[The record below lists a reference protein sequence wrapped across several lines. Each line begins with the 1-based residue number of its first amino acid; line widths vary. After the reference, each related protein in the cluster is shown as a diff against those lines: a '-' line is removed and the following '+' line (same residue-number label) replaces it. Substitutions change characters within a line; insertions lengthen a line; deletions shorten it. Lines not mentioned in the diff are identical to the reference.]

1 MIVSNTAVKNRVSVI
16 ILAIIILFAGIYCY
30 DALPKEAEP
39 DITIPFVFV
48 STDYKGVAAAD
59 IETSITIPIE
69 KKMKGLDGVKNIR
82 SVSSEGRSSIEI
94 EFVPSTDIDKALQ
107 KVKDKVDEVQRDLPR
122 DLENDPAVFEVN
134 FSELPIIVYSLS
146 GTCGLT
152 ALKRIADGLEED
164 IESIPGILEVNVTG
178 GREREIVIEVD
189 PDKLAYY
196 KIPITA
202 FQSVVAGENSNTSGG
217 AITLGDGRFQLRV
230 PGEFKNPDEIY
241 FLVVQTFQG
250 RPVYLKDV
258 ARVTDSYKEEASRS
272 RLNGREAVNI
282 SVKKRSGENV
292 ITIVD
297 TIEALIEAQQPAWP
311 AGTEITK
318 LMNSAKQIRQILAD
332 LENNILSGL
341 VLVVVVL
348 FFALG
353 LRNATLVGLAIPFS
367 MLLSFMVLYAIGI
380 NMNMVVLFGLTLALG
395 MMVDNAIVIVEN
407 IYRFMEQGV
416 PRVEAAM
423 KATSEVAYPVIGS
436 TLTTVAAFFPLIFWP
451 GIMGEF
457 MVFMPKTLIVT
468 LLSSLF
474 VAMVINP
481 ALAAIFMKVK
491 IRKLSPAGEARFG
504 DVSSLREEPIAIKG
518 VILKTYARMLDYA
531 LHHRAKVVV
540 LSFSSLIIFLQIWML
555 VIGIEKPVEFFPT
568 SDPSSLYVN
577 ADTPEGSGLEYNDN
591 IIRTIEFN
599 INNILSSKNPDRL
612 IPSENEYVGSY
623 ELQQHDDVTGET
635 FLGPTDI
642 DNIEHI
648 YATSKTATGGMK
660 YSSSSANHLGVQF
673 IDFEKRLSPAAEA
686 VEAVRERIESIPGA
700 RITVVEQRRGP
711 PTGKAINI
719 EISGEEYHIL
729 GELAAQ
735 VRGMI
740 SKIPYVE
747 DVQDDYTAALP
758 SVKINIDRQKAA
770 LFGLS
775 TNSLGYALKTAYNGM
790 TISTYR
796 EGGEDF
802 DITVKLSQEDREAAD
817 VLHRLM
823 IPAPDG
829 KLVPLTTLASISY
842 SGSKGDITRMN
853 HNRVVTVS
861 ANADETKI
869 PGATVRLQ
877 AEELLN
883 QYDLPQGYQIT
894 FTGENEE
901 QEDAQAFLSNA
912 FLIAVF
918 LIFLILVT
926 IFNSVSQP
934 LIIMTSV
941 VLSFGGV
948 FLGLTV
954 MKFPIGV
961 IMTGLGVISL
971 AGVVVNNAIVLIDYT
986 NKLRQG
992 GFDLHDAIKA
1002 AGATRLRPVML
1013 TAITTILGLLPMVTG
1028 VSFNFRTMSISWVSE
1043 GSQMWQSMSIVVI
1056 FGLLVATFLTLL
1068 VVPTLYSILATIP
1081 GWLKVKYSGIK
1092 TWYWKPFE
1100 RSS

>member
-16 ILAIIILFAGIYCY
+16 ILALIVLVAGIYCY

-39 DITIPFVFV
+39 DITIPYVFV

-59 IETSITIPIE
+59 IETSITMPIE
-69 KKMKGLDGVKNIR
+69 KKIKGLDGVKNVR
-82 SVSSEGRSSIEI
+82 SISAEGRSSIDI
-94 EFVPSTDIDKALQ
+94 EFVPGTDIDKALQ
-107 KVKDKVDEVQRDLPR
+107 KVKDKVDEAKRELPR
-122 DLENDPAVFEVN
+122 DLENDPSVFEVN
-134 FSELPIIVYSLS
+134 FSEMPVIVYSLS
-146 GTCGLT
+146 GTCGVA
-152 ALKRIADGLEED
+152 ALKQIADDLEDD
-164 IESIPGILEVNVTG
+164 IESIPGILEVDVSG

-196 KIPITA
+196 RIPITA
-202 FQSVVAGENSNTSGG
+202 FQTAVAGENSNTSGG
-217 AITLGDGRFQLRV
+217 AITLGDGRFQLRI
-230 PGEFKNPDEIY
+230 PGEFKNPDELY

-250 RPVYLKDV
+250 KPVYLKDI
-258 ARVTDSYKEEASRS
+258 ARVTDSYKEENSRS
-272 RLNGREAVNI
+272 RLNGRDAVNI

-292 ITIVD
+292 IIIVD
-297 TIEALIEAQQPAWP
+297 AIEELISRQQATWP
-311 AGTEITK
+311 EGTEITK
-318 LMNSAKQIRQILAD
+318 LMNSAKHIRIILAD

-341 VLVVVVL
+341 VLVVIVL

-367 MLLSFMVLYAIGI
+367 MLLSFIVLYAVGI

-457 MVFMPKTLIVT
+457 MGYMPKTLIVT

-474 VAMVINP
+474 VAMVITP

-491 IRKLSPAGEARFG
+491 VRKLS
-504 DVSSLREEPIAIKG
+504 SSADLHFEDTSSPREEPIVIKG
-518 VILKTYARMLDYA
+518 VILETYTRVLDYA
-531 LHHRAKVVV
+531 LHHRMKVVV
-540 LSFSSLIIFLQIWML
+540 LSFASLIIFLQIWML
-555 VIGIEKPVEFFPT
+555 VIGIEKPIEFFP
-568 SDPSSLYVN
+568 SADPGSLYVN
-577 ADTPEGSGLEYNDN
+577 VDTPEGSSLEYNDN
-591 IIRTIEFN
+591 IIRKIEIS
-599 INNILSSKNPDRL
+599 INNVLSDEDPGRL
-612 IPSENEYVGSY
+612 IPQEEDYALSY
-623 ELQQHDDVTGET
+623 ELQQHEKSIGET
-635 FLGPTDI
+635 FPGPTDI
-642 DNIEHI
+642 NNVEHI
-648 YATSKTATGGMK
+648 YATSRLATGGVR
-660 YSSSSANHLGVQF
+660 YSQTSPNHLGIQF
-673 IDFEKRLSPAAEA
+673 IDFEKRASSSAEDIE
-686 VEAVRERIESIPGA
+686 VIRERVKNIPGA
-700 RITVVEQRRGP
+700 RITVEEQSDGP
-711 PTGKAINI
+711 PTGAAINI
-719 EISGEEYHIL
+719 EISGEDYHIL
-729 GELAAQ
+729 GEIATH
-735 VRGMI
+735 VRDII
-740 SKIPYVE
+740 SKIPFVA

-796 EGGEDF
+796 EGGEDY
-802 DITVKLSQEDREAAD
+802 DITVKLSQEDRDAAD

-823 IPAPDG
+823 IPTPG
-829 KLVPLTTLASISY
+829 GQLVPLTTLASISY
-842 SGSKGDITRMN
+842 SGSKGDINRMN
-853 HNRVVTVS
+853 HKRVVTIS
-861 ANADETKI
+861 ANVDETKI

-883 QYDLPQGYQIT
+883 QYDLPGGYEFT
-894 FTGENEE
+894 FTGENEFQDE
-901 QEDAQAFLSNA
+901 AQVFLSKA
-912 FLIAVF
+912 FMIAIF

-941 VLSFGGV
+941 ILSFGGV

-954 MKFPIGV
+954 MKFSFGV

-986 NKLRQG
+986 NKLRES
-992 GFDLHDAIKA
+992 GFELHDAIMA

-1013 TAITTILGLLPMVTG
+1013 TAITTILGLIPMVTG
-1028 VSFNFRTMSISWVSE
+1028 VSFNFRTMSMSWVSE
-1043 GSQMWQSMSIVVI
+1043 SSQWWQSMSIVVI

-1068 VVPTLYSILATIP
+1068 VVPTLYSILASAP
-1081 GWLKVKYSGIK
+1081 ARLKTHYTRVK

-1100 RSS
+1100 HSV